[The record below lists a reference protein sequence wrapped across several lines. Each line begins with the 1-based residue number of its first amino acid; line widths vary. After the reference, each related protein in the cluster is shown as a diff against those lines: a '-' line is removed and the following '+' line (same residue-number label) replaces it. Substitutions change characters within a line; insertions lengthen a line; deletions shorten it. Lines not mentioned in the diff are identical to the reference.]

1 MDTLFRLV
9 SFPTEPQTSFTTTTT
24 TTTNSGATTNTT
36 ISSFHQECC
45 NPPFMDDDDADFSS
59 PSSSNKHFLPYQT
72 DSHQVFDPIPTDYH
86 PPIPHEFTSSTHP
99 PPNWAAT
106 LLADCAQAVAV
117 NDSARIQQLL
127 WLLNELSSP
136 YGDTDQKLAAY
147 FLQALFARI
156 TGSGQRTHR
165 TLCAAAE
172 KGLSFESTRRTML
185 KFQEASPWVTFGHAA
200 ANGAILEAFDG
211 EPRLHIVD
219 ISTTHCTQWPT
230 LLEALATRSDD
241 TPHLRLTTLVLA
253 DAAGGSATNVMR
265 EISQRI
271 EKFARLMGVPF
282 KFSVVYCGEGGLSE
296 DVLSRVEI
304 EHGEAVAVNCVG
316 ALRRV
321 PPGPGRD
328 ALIAGFRRL
337 GPKIVTVVEEEA
349 DFFGSEEG
357 QFMAAFLE
365 CARFF
370 STYLESLDGSF
381 PRTSNERLALE
392 RAAGRAIVD
401 VVSCPASES
410 AERRE
415 RGVGWTR
422 RLGCAGFSPAAFS
435 DEVSDDVRALLRR
448 YKDGWSMVPA
458 GDSPGIFLAWKERPV
473 VWASAWKP

>member
-9 SFPTEPQTSFTTTTT
+9 SFPAEPQTSFNTATT

-45 NPPFMDDDDADFSS
+45 NPPFMDEDDADFSS
-59 PSSSNKHFLPYQT
+59 PSSSKKHFLPYQT
-72 DSHQVFDPIPTDYH
+72 DPHQVFDPIPTDYH
-86 PPIPHEFTSSTHP
+86 PPIPHEFTSSTHQP
-99 PPNWAAT
+99 TNWAAS
-106 LLADCAQAVAV
+106 LLADCAQAVAA

-156 TGSGQRTHR
+156 TGSGQRTYR
-165 TLCAAAE
+165 TLSAVAE
-172 KGLSFESTRRTML
+172 KSLSFESTRRTML
-185 KFQEASPWVTFGHAA
+185 RFQEASPWVTFGHAA

-211 EPRLHIVD
+211 EPRLHIID

-230 LLEALATRSDD
+230 LLEALATRPDD
-241 TPHLRLTTLVLA
+241 TPHLHLTTLVL
-253 DAAGGSATNVMR
+253 GGSSATNVMR

-282 KFSVVYCGEGGLSE
+282 KFSVVYCEEGGLGE
-296 DVLSRVEI
+296 DALGRVEI
-304 EHGEAVAVNCVG
+304 EPGEAVAVNCVG
-316 ALRRV
+316 TLRRV
-321 PPGPGRD
+321 PPGPRRD
-328 ALIAGFRRL
+328 ALVSGFGRL
-337 GPKIVTVVEEEA
+337 GPKVVTVVEEEA
-349 DFFGSEEG
+349 DFFGGEEG
-357 QFMAAFLE
+357 QFVPAFLE

-370 STYLESLDGSF
+370 STYLDSLEWSF

-401 VVSCPASES
+401 IVSCPSGDS

-415 RGVGWTR
+415 RATGWTR
-422 RLGCAGFSPAAFS
+422 RLRCAGFSPAPFS

-458 GDSPGIFLAWKERPV
+458 GDTPGIFLTWKESPV